1 MESKP
6 GYKGRCAASWCES
19 RGTKSSAKF
28 FRFPP
33 DDSRCNKWREFALR
47 GDLDHLTSKQMHL
60 GYRLCSEHFVESDF
74 SDPDRTKLLSSAV
87 PSLIYPRTLQRDPQ
101 GNSEGTSTQELLPGL
116 QQKHRRQ
123 RRACSALWCSTN
135 SKNSNCS
142 FHRFPKDD
150 RCKAWV
156 EFIERED
163 LKDVPLEKLNKH
175 LRLCPLHFK
184 DEDFMNPAKTRLNW
198 NAVPSVRAEPAT
210 PAERRHVNRTAA
222 SGCPTERPKSV
233 WPMLRTF
240 KRRGITWHIRPAPE
254 IDYETTIPEPLELSL
269 SAEDV
274 FLLGETCGS
283 EANEEVT
290 GDGDDCSD
298 SDSNSVCVAEGM
310 DYSSDEQDTVPTTK
324 SIGLQTDER
333 DPETTTT
340 FSSFLCHMTRDGVAT
355 EVAHKAVDSVL
366 PATPS
371 SPKRKSRSRYITY
384 IVY

>member
-1 MESKP
+1 
-6 GYKGRCAASWCES
+6 
-19 RGTKSSAKF
+19 
-28 FRFPP
+28 
-33 DDSRCNKWREFALR
+33 
-47 GDLDHLTSKQMHL
+47 MHL

-87 PSLIYPRTLQRDPQ
+87 PSLIYPRNRQRDALR
-101 GNSEGTSTQELLPGL
+101 NSEETLTQDSLAGRQCE
-116 QQKHRRQ
+116 QKRDHHP
-123 RRACSALWCSTN
+123 CSAWWCLTKGRYSN
-135 SKNSNCS
+135 PSK
-142 FHRFPKDD
+142 FRFPKDD
-150 RCKAWV
+150 RCNAWV

-163 LKDVPLEKLNKH
+163 LKEVPRKKLYNN
-175 LRLCPLHFK
+175 LRLCALHFK
-184 DEDFMNPAKTRLNW
+184 DEDFMNPTKTRLNR

-210 PAERRHVNRTAA
+210 PANRRRVNRTAA
-222 SGCPTERPKSV
+222 SACPTERPKNV

-283 EANEEVT
+283 EANEEAT
-290 GDGDDCSD
+290 GDRDDCSD
-298 SDSNSVCVAEGM
+298 SDSNSVCVTEGM

-324 SIGLQTDER
+324 SIGLQTDEY
-333 DPETTTT
+333 DIETTTT

-355 EVAHKAVDSVL
+355 EVAHKAADSVL

-371 SPKRKSRSRYITY
+371 SPRKSRLRYITY